1 MTQYQS
7 QRFFEVDVSFSRISL
22 GLGIRLGR
30 DNMFLCTSSHIYL
43 HVLYTLVKRH
53 SSFICKHK
61 HTIGDTHFSLEMVS
75 FITVLEIA
83 FSCLA
88 DKCVDLDRY
97 GIVRGRVANK
107 CEGRPLSLPLYLFC
121 CGVAFCQGEK
131 PRCLP
136 DRSVSPSQRLMW
148 LQGLS
153 MGKET
158 RALSEDPVL
167 HLLSPLSWS
176 LCWKPVSSGVCQRK
190 PASVSVPLST
200 PLVHTTSITV

>member
-1 MTQYQS
+1 
-7 QRFFEVDVSFSRISL
+7 
-22 GLGIRLGR
+22 
-30 DNMFLCTSSHIYL
+30 
-43 HVLYTLVKRH
+43 
-53 SSFICKHK
+53 
-61 HTIGDTHFSLEMVS
+61 MVS

-107 CEGRPLSLPLYLFC
+107 CEGRPLSLPLYLFF
-121 CGVAFCQGEK
+121 CGVAFFCQGEK
-131 PRCLP
+131 PSCLP

-176 LCWKPVSSGVCQRK
+176 LRWKPVSSGVCQRK
-190 PASVSVPLST
+190 APSVSVPLLNSVGSHNLHHCLNSCLNSET
-200 PLVHTTSITV
+200 LLAWRVHQKQDCQGMTSKFAKPTLTFMQLLTRTL

>member
-1 MTQYQS
+1 M
-7 QRFFEVDVSFSRISL
+7 
-22 GLGIRLGR
+22 
-30 DNMFLCTSSHIYL
+30 
-43 HVLYTLVKRH
+43 
-53 SSFICKHK
+53 
-61 HTIGDTHFSLEMVS
+61 
-75 FITVLEIA
+75 VLEIA

-107 CEGRPLSLPLYLFC
+107 CEGRPLSLPLYLFF
-121 CGVAFCQGEK
+121 CGVAFCQGKK
-131 PRCLP
+131 PSCLP

-176 LCWKPVSSGVCQRK
+176 LCWKPVSSGVRKKESSVCFCSPLNSVGSHNLHYCLNSHLNSETLLAWRVHQKQDCQGVTSK
-190 PASVSVPLST
+190 LAKA
-200 PLVHTTSITV
+200 HTHIHTAIDTNHIEMIDYRAQNKRQTRY